1 MKEERPSDFDIYT
14 DNPEIVSMLVIKT
27 YGKIAGRCLIWTTEC
42 GKSTDKRYT

>member
-1 MKEERPSDFDIYT
+1 MNNRLSYFDIYT

-42 GKSTDKRYT
+42 GKKK